1 MFSSKS
7 KFCIY
12 DMKKFMDLVD
22 SDIFLRKKSGLMLV
36 FSSWN
41 LRKVLTLNSREV
53 LEKFPVP
60 TGDIRQ
66 IYATSIMIQVI
77 VFQNS
82 IPGTFIVYHQV
93 FFYFHSFFIV
103 CVCDVLQSNVFGKCW
118 CKQSL
123 FTLTLN
129 VLIHYDSPGRD
140 RIKYISP
147 QGLAT
152 ELFSHNNS
160 KTRIS

>member
-66 IYATSIMIQVI
+66 IYATSIMI
-77 VFQNS
+77 
-82 IPGTFIVYHQV
+82 
-93 FFYFHSFFIV
+93 
-103 CVCDVLQSNVFGKCW
+103 
-118 CKQSL
+118 
-123 FTLTLN
+123 
-129 VLIHYDSPGRD
+129 
-140 RIKYISP
+140 
-147 QGLAT
+147 
-152 ELFSHNNS
+152 
-160 KTRIS
+160 